1 MDIDEI
7 SVHKLSCIELISP
20 NCVNHCRLL
29 AHQQVQRITILCS
42 TFHRCLYRLQLSSY
56 YKPRHCMS
64 LTSQTSYHKGQE
76 TLPCVPWVNVWHV
89 SKDKV
94 NDVRVRTLCGKTQHI
109 LISSFVLQ
117 VSGTDLFL
125 SSLKSSPLEPCHSQ
139 QHSLA
144 AFYLLHLRS
153 QLKIQEKRSLKSY
166 NLNRNLK
173 RKAH

>member
-76 TLPCVPWVNVWHV
+76 TLSCVPWVNVWHV

-94 NDVRVRTLCGKTQHI
+94 NGVSVRTLCGKTQHI
-109 LISSFVLQ
+109 LISSIVLQ
-117 VSGTDLFL
+117 VAVSSFARNHCTACQLPFTTGIISGERF
-125 SSLKSSPLEPCHSQ
+125 S
-139 QHSLA
+139 A
-144 AFYLLHLRS
+144 HLDS
-153 QLKIQEKRSLKSY
+153 MLGT
-166 NLNRNLK
+166 
-173 RKAH
+173 

>member
-64 LTSQTSYHKGQE
+64 LTSQTSC
-76 TLPCVPWVNVWHV
+76 PA
-89 SKDKV
+89 
-94 NDVRVRTLCGKTQHI
+94 
-109 LISSFVLQ
+109 FVGS
-117 VSGTDLFL
+117 VSGTSVRIRLMTSVSALCAAKHNTFLYPLLFL
-125 SSLKSSPLEPCHSQ
+125 QVAVTSFARNQYRAC
-139 QHSLA
+139 
-144 AFYLLHLRS
+144 
-153 QLKIQEKRSLKSY
+153 QLPFTTGIISGERFSARLDSM
-166 NLNRNLK
+166 LGT
-173 RKAH
+173 